1 MPDAERSA
9 DRRWL
14 LVRHPLAI
22 AAGTLGLVALLLG
35 LWVIRDVLLLGF
47 LAVLIAVVFTFPVD
61 WLSRRLPRG
70 LSVVLVLVAV
80 LGGIGA
86 LGWLAVPP
94 LATQGK
100 HLAQTVPTAMK
111 NARAWVAR
119 TARASQLGERP
130 KELTRKVQEHATNV
144 AGDLAKQAIPA
155 ALSTVELI
163 ATAVLLLVMGAFLA
177 HAPHAYRDAL
187 RTLVP
192 PSFEPHFDETWRRM
206 AQGLRHWVGGIVV
219 SMFLMGS
226 FTAVGLW
233 LAGIEGWPLLAI
245 LTFLGTFVPYL
256 GAIASAVP
264 GLVIGL
270 AQSPVKLFSAAGVY
284 LAVHIVEGYIV
295 QPLVMKR
302 AVEIRPATLLF
313 GQVAAGA
320 LFGVLG
326 TVVATPMI
334 VCLKAAVG
342 YLWIERRLGKD
353 GPRP

>member
-1 MPDAERSA
+1 MPA
-9 DRRWL
+9 DETAAARRWL
-14 LVRHPLAI
+14 LLRHPLAV
-22 AAGTLGLVALLLG
+22 AAGALGLVALLLG

-70 LSVVLVLVAV
+70 VAVVLVLVAV
-80 LGGIGA
+80 LGGVGA
-86 LGWLAVPP
+86 LGYLAVPP
-94 LATQGK
+94 LASQGK
-100 HLAQTVPTAMK
+100 HLAQTLPEAMK
-111 NARAWVAR
+111 NARAWIAR
-119 TARASQLGERP
+119 TAQASQLGERP

-144 AGDLAKQAIPA
+144 AGDLAKQVIPA
-155 ALSTVELI
+155 ALSTVELV
-163 ATAVLLLVMGAFLA
+163 ATVVLLLVMAAFLA

-192 PSFEPHFDETWRRM
+192 PAFEPHFDETWRRM
-206 AQGLRHWVGGIVV
+206 GQGLRHWVGGIVV

-233 LAGIEGWPLLAI
+233 LAGIQGWPLLAI
-245 LTFLGTFVPYL
+245 LTFFGTFVPYL

-264 GLVIGL
+264 GLMIGL
-270 AQSPVKLFSAAGVY
+270 AQSPLKLLAAAAVY
-284 LAVHIVEGYIV
+284 LGVHIVEGYIV

-326 TVVATPMI
+326 TVVATPLI
-334 VCLKAAVG
+334 VCLKAGVG
-342 YLWIERRLGKD
+342 YLWIERRLGKVA
-353 GPRP
+353 PRP